1 MSDTGQEVAWPRIR
15 NLVTDM
21 LAIAHRAHTGYG
33 LLEIDVTLP
42 LARIAEGKARVPGGV
57 SFTAFLAYCLGRAVA
72 QHRMMHASRKGAR
85 RLVLFDD
92 VDVNTLLEKTKP
104 DGSRVPVIY
113 IVRAANRKSLAEI
126 NQEMRRAVV
135 DDLYDEAGVRRRRRI
150 LRLPRP
156 LRHAA
161 WWWLRRDPVRRKRQW
176 GTVLLSNV
184 GSAIDARP
192 SWGLTQSFLPCSVI
206 VGGIF
211 ERVRWCEGRA
221 RPGTAMSVT
230 LAMDHDIVDGVPG
243 GRFAETLAELIE
255 NAAGLDR
262 EFLTPTEATINEVTH
277 ELA

>member
-42 LARIAEGKARVPGGV
+42 LARIAEYKARVPDGV

-72 QHRMMHASRKGAR
+72 QHRMMHACRKGAR
-85 RLVLFDD
+85 RLALFDD

-104 DGSRVPVIY
+104 DGSCVPVIY

-135 DDLYDEAGVRRRRRI
+135 HDLYDDAGVRRRRQI

-156 LRHAA
+156 VRQAVL
-161 WWWLRRDPVRRKRQW
+161 DPGK
-176 GTVLLSNV
+176 
-184 GSAIDARP
+184 
-192 SWGLTQSFLPCSVI
+192 
-206 VGGIF
+206 
-211 ERVRWCEGRA
+211 
-221 RPGTAMSVT
+221 
-230 LAMDHDIVDGVPG
+230 
-243 GRFAETLAELIE
+243 
-255 NAAGLDR
+255 
-262 EFLTPTEATINEVTH
+262 
-277 ELA
+277 